1 MPHELE
7 GEHRPLAQPVAG
19 GEAAQ
24 PVGGYPA
31 ECGAEHGLRGRT
43 GAAGDDSH
51 DTRPDRAT
59 RYVETTQGF
68 LSYTELAPLLAERVA
83 KVEAMLTA
91 GEFELRSLDD
101 SLLMELHRRICG
113 DLVPEWA
120 GRWREIEVRVGN
132 LQPPLPLKCQC

>member
-1 MPHELE
+1 M
-7 GEHRPLAQPVAG
+7 
-19 GEAAQ
+19 
-24 PVGGYPA
+24 
-31 ECGAEHGLRGRT
+31 
-43 GAAGDDSH
+43 
-51 DTRPDRAT
+51 
-59 RYVETTQGF
+59 
-68 LSYTELAPLLAERVA
+68 LAERVA

-101 SLLMELHRRICG
+101 SLFMELHRRICG